1 MAPTSHAED
10 AAAAAAPSAAAL
22 PLPAAAMPSAAAAAP
37 AASAAAPAAA
47 APAGASASVLPPPA
61 ALVVDIPLGDDQL
74 HSDTSSATDSVSH
87 AEIDANFN
95 AATFSTFKEKCFDRS
110 FVVAAQIAQLCYL
123 TWRWYY
129 FSITKSTLYV
139 SLPFI
144 LSETFI
150 VLGGS
155 FITYFLVWNQCRRPK
170 LRLVDL
176 KLERKELP
184 TIDIM
189 IPCYN
194 EPVEVRVVSRLSC
207 LVLPGRDRIGGC
219 SDRVSHL
226 PNLPFNPTNPTNNRS

>member
-1 MAPTSHAED
+1 MAPTSHAA

-22 PLPAAAMPSAAAAAP
+22 PLPAGAIPTAAAAPAAP
-37 AASAAAPAAA
+37 AASAATPADTPAGSAAA
-47 APAGASASVLPPPA
+47 ASVLPPPA

-95 AATFSTFKEKCFDRS
+95 AAAYSTFKQKCFDRS

-129 FSITKSTLYV
+129 FSVTKSTLYV

-176 KLERKELP
+176 KVERQELP
-184 TIDIM
+184 TVDVM

-194 EPVEVRVVSRLSC
+194 EPVEVRVLSC
-207 LVLPGRDRIGGC
+207 FALA
-219 SDRVSHL
+219 
-226 PNLPFNPTNPTNNRS
+226 